1 MNDPQSLAIE
11 INSLRKRYFNSK
23 KELKNLLFSKIEN
36 EGFLAL
42 NGISLKI
49 PKGECFGLI
58 GKNGS
63 GKSTLLQ
70 ILSGILKPSSGNF
83 IVKGKIA
90 SILELGSGF
99 NPEFSGKENIYLNSL
114 LYGLSR
120 KEILEKYDDIL
131 NFAEIGDFIDR
142 PVKEYSSGM
151 LMRLAFA
158 VIVNIDA
165 DILLVDEALSVG
177 DIYFNQKC
185 IRFFND
191 YKKRGTLLIV
201 SHDLQIL
208 SSICDRVALIDKGEI
223 IEIGEVKN
231 VLNCYLNEFRQNYSA
246 KNNRDGKNNL
256 SVIKNNIKTPPI
268 IERNLSRSV
277 KIYIGHKKVESFGN
291 NNQEIIR
298 IDNDCKESKTGKFLI
313 YKVQLNDMI
322 NECDN
327 IIGLNVR
334 NSKGMLILSEIFEIN
349 VRMKNFQLKLKI
361 PYLVGGEF
369 SLEIGLASGTLDDHQ
384 FNQMIFDFERW
395 HVSHEEGDFGIIHTE
410 CELFES

>member
-1 MNDPQSLAIE
+1 MNDSQPLAIE
-11 INSLRKRYFNSK
+11 INSLSKRYFNSL
-23 KELKNLLFSKIEN
+23 KELKSLLLTKIEN

-42 NGISLKI
+42 NDISLSIK
-49 PKGECFGLI
+49 KGECFGLI

-70 ILSGILKPSSGNF
+70 ILSGILKQSSGNF
-83 IVKGKIA
+83 RIRGKIA

-99 NPEFSGKENIYLNSL
+99 DPEFSGKENIFLYSS

-120 KEILEKYDDIL
+120 KEISEKYDDIL
-131 NFAEIGDFIDR
+131 NFAEIGEFINK

-165 DILLVDEALSVG
+165 DILIVDEALSVG

-201 SHDLQIL
+201 SHDLQII
-208 SSICDRVALIDKGEI
+208 SSICDRVGLINNGEI

-231 VLNCYLNEFRQNYSA
+231 VLNSYLNEFRQNYSA
-246 KNNRDGKNNL
+246 RNNREGNNKL
-256 SVIKNNIKTPPI
+256 SVIEENIKNPPLM
-268 IERNLSRSV
+268 ERNLSRSV
-277 KIYIGHKKVESFGN
+277 KISTGYSKVESFEN

-298 IDNDCKESKTGKFLI
+298 IQNPCKESKTGQFLI
-313 YKVQLNDMI
+313 YKIELNDMI

-334 NSKGMLILSEIFEIN
+334 NSKGMLILSEIFKID
-349 VRMKNFQLKLKI
+349 VKMRNFQLKLKI

-384 FNQMIFDFERW
+384 FNQMIYDFERW
-395 HVSHEEGDFGIIHTE
+395 HVSHDEGDFGVIHTE
-410 CELFES
+410 CQLFEN

>member
-1 MNDPQSLAIE
+1 MNDPQPIAIE
-11 INSLRKRYFNSK
+11 INSLSKRYFDSK
-23 KELKNLLFSKIEN
+23 KELKNLLLNKIEN
-36 EGFLAL
+36 VGFLAL
-42 NGISLKI
+42 NDISLNIK
-49 PKGECFGLI
+49 KGECFGLI

-83 IVKGKIA
+83 IVRGKIA

-99 NPEFSGKENIYLNSL
+99 NPEFSGKENIYLNST

-120 KEILEKYDDIL
+120 KEISEKYDDIL
-131 NFAEIGDFIDR
+131 NFAEIGEFIDR

-165 DILLVDEALSVG
+165 EILIVDEALSVG

-191 YKKRGTLLIV
+191 YKKRSTLLIV

-231 VLNCYLNEFRQNYSA
+231 VLNCYLNEYRQNYSA
-246 KNNRDGKNNL
+246 KKNRKDKNKL
-256 SVIKNNIKTPPI
+256 SIVKDNIKTPPL

-277 KIYIGHKKVESFGN
+277 KISSGHAKIEFFGN
-291 NNQEIIR
+291 NNHEIIR
-298 IDNDCKESKTGKFLI
+298 VENTYKESKTGKFLI

-322 NECDN
+322 NDCDN

-334 NSKGMLILSEIFEIN
+334 NSKGMLILSEIFEVN
-349 VRMKNFQLKLKI
+349 VKMRNFQLSLKI

-384 FNQMIFDFERW
+384 FNQMIYDFERW
-395 HVSHEEGDFGIIHTE
+395 HISHEEGDFGLIHTE
-410 CELFES
+410 CQLFEN

>member
-1 MNDPQSLAIE
+1 MNNPQQIAIE
-11 INSLRKRYFNSK
+11 INSLSKRYFHSK
-23 KELKNLLFSKIEN
+23 KGLENLLLNKIGN
-36 EGFLAL
+36 LGFLAL
-42 NGISLKI
+42 NDISLNIK
-49 PKGECFGLI
+49 KGECFGLI

-83 IVKGKIA
+83 IVRGKIA

-99 NPEFSGKENIYLNSL
+99 NPEFSGKENIYLNSS

-120 KEILEKYDDIL
+120 KEISEKYDDIL
-131 NFAEIGDFIDR
+131 RFAEIGDFIDR

-158 VIVNIDA
+158 VIVNIDSE
-165 DILLVDEALSVG
+165 ILIVDEALSVG

-191 YKKRGTLLIV
+191 YKKRSTLLIV
-201 SHDLQIL
+201 SHDLQIV

-246 KNNRDGKNNL
+246 KNNRKNKL
-256 SVIKNNIKTPPI
+256 SIRKDNIKTPPLM
-268 IERNLSRSV
+268 ERNLSRSV
-277 KIYIGHKKVESFGN
+277 KISSGHTKIEIFGN

-298 IDNDCKESKTGKFLI
+298 IENNYKKSKTGKFLI

-322 NECDN
+322 NDCDN

-334 NSKGMLILSEIFEIN
+334 NSKGMLILSEIFEVN
-349 VRMKNFQLKLKI
+349 VKMRNFLLKLKI

-384 FNQMIFDFERW
+384 FNQMIYDFERW
-395 HVSHEEGDFGIIHTE
+395 HISHEEGDFGLIHTE
-410 CELFES
+410 CQLLEN